1 MLKGLSRGYH
11 ASLAALGQQH
21 PEVTK
26 QPLVSDLSA
35 THSLASGFACH
46 YTSIGVLSGWLF
58 MHSCSV
64 LGSHYVFIY
73 MHTLKKAPFSCTE
86 EGSLKLN

>member
-1 MLKGLSRGYH
+1 MLKSLSRGYH
-11 ASLAALGQQH
+11 ASLPALGQQH

-35 THSLASGFACH
+35 TPSLASGFACY
-46 YTSIGVLSGWLF
+46 YTSTGVLSGWLF

-64 LGSHYVFIY
+64 LGSHYVYIY
-73 MHTLKKAPFSCTE
+73 TCIH
-86 EGSLKLN
+86 

>member
-11 ASLAALGQQH
+11 ASLAAVEQQH

-35 THSLASGFACH
+35 TPSLASGFACY

-86 EGSLKLN
+86 EGSFQLN